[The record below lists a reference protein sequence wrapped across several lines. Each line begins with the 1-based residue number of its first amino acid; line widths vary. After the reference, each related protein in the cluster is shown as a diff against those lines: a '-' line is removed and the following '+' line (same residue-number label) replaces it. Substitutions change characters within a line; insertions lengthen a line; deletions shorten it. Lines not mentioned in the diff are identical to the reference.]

1 MGEKTTLLK
10 FSSLILLSG
19 SLIFLM
25 AFQTNGI
32 TITQDNLTNVVC
44 PEGKTGSISVT
55 VSGGTGVLSYSWT
68 GPGTFTSSSEDI
80 NNLLAG
86 TYTLTVTDQTTP
98 TPLTK
103 TATFTIVQEDSE
115 APVLTAPGD
124 KTISTNP
131 GLCTASNVSLGSATM
146 SDNCGVSSIQNNA
159 PTTFPLGT
167 TTVTWTASDAEGNTT
182 TDIQLITVNDTEK
195 PIVKTKPFTVTLD
208 TNGNGTISTA
218 NIENGSSDNCGIA
231 TYSLS
236 KSNFTCA
243 DVGENTVTLTVTD
256 NSANSSSETATITVL
271 ENIAPTVITKNINVE
286 LDASGN
292 ATIAEDAVN
301 NGSSDICGSL
311 TFDTDVTS
319 FTCLDVGENTVT
331 LTVTDS
337 NRNVASKTAIVTV
350 QDNVAP
356 TVVTKNISV
365 QLDATGNATI
375 TEDAVNNGSSDSC
388 GGLTFDT
395 DVTSF
400 TCSDVGENTVTLTV
414 TDSNGKAASKTA
426 IVTVQDNIAPTVV
439 TKNITVQLD
448 ASGNAAISEDA
459 VNNGS
464 SDSCGGLTFDIDV
477 TSFTCSDVG
486 ENTVTLTVTDSNGK
500 AASKPAIVTVQDN
513 VAPTVVTKNISVE
526 LDSTG
531 KAIIA
536 EDAVNNGSSDS
547 CGGLTFDTDITTF
560 DCNKVGENLVI
571 LTVTDTNGNSA
582 TGTATVT
589 VLDNIAP
596 GVATQNLTVELDASG
611 NATITED
618 AVNGST
624 SDSCGGLTFDT
635 DINTFNCTNVG
646 ANTVMLTVTDIN
658 GNSASGSAVVT
669 VVDNEIPVISS
680 VTPISVNTDAG
691 LCNATINIPE
701 PAVADNCG
709 SPGATGTRSD
719 GQTLNAPYPVGT
731 TTITWS
737 AKDVNNNLAVTLQ
750 QTVTVSDNEA
760 PVAPQLQPIVWGCEY
775 TVTPPLAIDSC
786 EGEITATGNRS
797 LVFPTSGTIT
807 WTFTDSKGNSSSVPQ
822 EIIINQIEV
831 EVTTQDILC
840 NGFATGKAEAVVTG
854 GIAPFTYNWG
864 ILGTGPSKDGLSPG
878 NYEVTV
884 TDVNGCTAHKEF
896 VITEPESFIEIT
908 NININKGCAG
918 RNNAKISFTA
928 TGGTVPL
935 TYFLNDAQVPGTT
948 IENLAPGTYNL
959 KVVDDNGCSREES
972 ITITEPE
979 ELLITNIVT
988 TETNIFGS
996 STGTATVILKGG
1008 TPNYTFEWSNGQT
1021 TQIASNLAAGE
1032 YSVTVTDANGCT
1044 ATENV
1049 TVIDPLEAAM
1059 LPVSK
1064 CLSDDGGLR
1073 TSTFQIESV
1082 RGGIAPYTFHWDFGG
1097 ETTSGVNTAEG
1108 EGVHVVDYIA
1118 TGTYTITLTVTD
1130 SAGNEFVEILDYY
1143 VGECFEACGQTSNLD
1158 FVDSFYV
1165 GKEDGSILTSSE
1177 CENYTGKVY
1186 IYLNIEKNAN
1196 AYNPS
1201 VEFIYTITDPQNQAV
1216 ISEERITG
1224 CVPMEGNGK
1233 IPEIF
1238 RIGEVNNW
1246 SCGYAVNLQNFYMD
1260 WTNGSHKPCGD
1271 VRQKMCVSTNEQDE
1285 IKFPLSA
1292 TVNVTHI
1299 FCHGSHEGVIK
1310 VNASG
1315 GAGTYTYQL
1324 QNTITGEVITQSSY
1338 LFENLP
1344 AGIYNITVS
1353 DDNDSYTRRGIEIKQ
1368 PANALLL
1375 EEIASTPL
1383 ICNGGNDATS
1393 TVQASG
1399 GTAPYTIVWDHI
1411 SQTSTEDT
1419 GTATNLSAGFYTVR
1433 VVDNNGCEFST
1444 EVEITEPP
1452 ITVANAGQ
1460 DQELGCGVDQ
1470 VNLGAIFEDYINPAT
1485 GEEEFGKW
1493 TVVNGPSGSTF
1504 SDIHDPQALFSITA
1518 TGTYTLRWSVP
1529 CGAYDDVKIIF
1540 RNCSTI
1546 DFDGQDDY
1554 IDFSSNYNL
1563 SGDFTIETWIKQNHS
1578 TSAGIKTILSK
1589 KDVSNPTA
1597 GGFDLVIENNIPKFR
1612 WNDSSLSSDFPINT
1626 DRWYHIAIIKGGTDE
1641 GLYVDGIKVSDGSLG
1656 IPASSTSP
1664 FLIGAAYDS
1673 NSSLLP
1679 KNFFH
1684 GWIEEVRIWD
1694 TALNLTQLRFMM
1706 NQRIKNN
1713 GKVRGETLPLDVP
1726 DNLNWSNLTA
1736 YYRLMTAEA
1745 TNGITKNRIENGIH
1759 GRLKNI
1765 QSTQDNTAPLPYYTG
1780 SNGTWNGTPWAE
1792 SDVWDAPNSIGID
1805 GTTMIDWNIAKV
1817 SHDISSGSRDI
1828 TLLGLI
1834 SEKGK
1839 LSVSKT
1845 GNNANEYDPG
1855 QSLRITSYLELN
1867 GTLDLIGESQLLQ
1880 DQGSMLAET
1889 SSGYIERDQQG
1900 TASSFNYN
1908 YWSSP
1913 VAPQGTANNSPYT
1926 VQKVL
1931 RDGSNPANPI
1941 PLVFNNSF
1949 QFADWKYS
1957 GAKRISSY
1965 WLHIYTNNTSN
1976 TYSQWQHVGETGT
1989 IKAAEGYSMKGTS
2002 GSAKISDRQNY
2013 TFIGKP
2019 NNGTIELTL
2028 DAGNDYL
2035 IGNPYP
2041 SAIDSEKFILDN
2053 LSSSGGNNT
2062 QNIFNGTIYFWDHF
2076 SGKSHYLKEYVG
2088 GYATLNLSGG
2098 VVAVATDER
2107 INANGE
2113 TAEDNSVP
2121 LQYIPVGQ
2129 AFIVSTQIT
2138 NKISETISGG
2148 NIIFQNTQRI
2158 FKTDDQAGDESIFK
2172 NHESDKPD
2180 TKNGDKRPKIF
2191 LYFKSPQGYVRQLL
2205 VTHDI
2210 RSTSSFDLG
2219 FDAPLIENNKEDMYW
2234 MIDSIKSVIQGV
2246 PDFDKQRI
2254 LPLGVK
2260 IKDDGEFSI
2269 SIDTILNLPDDFRIY
2284 IKDSVTET
2292 IHDLRES
2299 AYATSATGGSIN
2311 NRFTIVFTKEVPEVE
2326 EEKPI
2331 EEIPTGLFELYYSS
2345 SNNEIG
2351 IKNPRLQ
2358 MIKSGA
2364 VYNILG
2370 QKIQEFHNIPLEKLI
2385 RLPVI
2390 DIPEGV
2396 YIMKLRLE
2404 EGNSAIKFIK
2414 E

>member
-1 MGEKTTLLK
+1 
-10 FSSLILLSG
+10 
-19 SLIFLM
+19 M
-25 AFQTNGI
+25 AFQTNEI
-32 TITQDNLTNVVC
+32 TITQDNLTHVVC
-44 PEGKTGSISVT
+44 PEGNTGSISVSI
-55 VSGGTGVLSYSWT
+55 SGGTGTLSYSWA
-68 GPGTFTSSSEDI
+68 GPGTFTRNTEDI
-80 NNLLAG
+80 SNLAEG

-98 TPLTK
+98 TAVTK
-103 TATFTIVQEDSE
+103 SATFTIIQEDLE
-115 APVLTAPGD
+115 DPVLTAPAD
-124 KTISTNP
+124 KTISADF

-146 SDNCGVSSIQNNA
+146 SDNCGVSSIKNDA

-167 TTVTWTASDAEGNTT
+167 TTVTWTASDADGNTT
-182 TDIQLITVNDTEK
+182 TDVQIITVNDTEK
-195 PIVKTKPFTVTLD
+195 PFVRTRSLTVSLGP
-208 TNGNGTISTA
+208 NGNATITKA
-218 NIENGSSDNCGIA
+218 DIENGSTDNCGIS
-231 TYSLS
+231 TVSLS
-236 KSNFTCA
+236 KTNFTCA
-243 DVGENTVTLTVTD
+243 DVGQNAITLSVTD
-256 NSANSSSETATITVL
+256 NNGNSASETTMVTVEDNVAPAVVTKDITI
-271 ENIAPTVITKNINVE
+271 E
-286 LDASGN
+286 LDASGK
-292 ATIAEDAVN
+292 AVIAEDAVN
-301 NGSSDICGSL
+301 NGSSDACGELSFDTNITSFDCTDLGANTVSL
-311 TFDTDVTS
+311 TVKDS
-319 FTCLDVGENTVT
+319 NGNSASENATVT
-331 LTVTDS
+331 VVDKITPTVTTQ
-337 NRNVASKTAIVTV
+337 NLT
-350 QDNVAP
+350 
-356 TVVTKNISV
+356 V
-365 QLDATGNATI
+365 QLDATGKAVI
-375 TEDAVNNGSSDSC
+375 TEDAVNNGSSD
-388 GGLTFDT
+388 
-395 DVTSF
+395 
-400 TCSDVGENTVTLTV
+400 
-414 TDSNGKAASKTA
+414 A
-426 IVTVQDNIAPTVV
+426 
-439 TKNITVQLD
+439 
-448 ASGNAAISEDA
+448 
-459 VNNGS
+459 
-464 SDSCGGLTFDIDV
+464 
-477 TSFTCSDVG
+477 
-486 ENTVTLTVTDSNGK
+486 
-500 AASKPAIVTVQDN
+500 
-513 VAPTVVTKNISVE
+513 
-526 LDSTG
+526 
-531 KAIIA
+531 
-536 EDAVNNGSSDS
+536 

-560 DCNKVGENLVI
+560 VCTNIGANTVRLTVTDSNGNSTSETATVTVEDNIAPTVVTQNISIELDATGNAVIAEDAVNNGSSDACGGISFDTNITSFDCTNIGANTVTLTVTDDNGNSTSETATVTVEDNTAPTVVTQNISIELDATGNAIIAEDAVNDGSSDACAGLIFDTDITAFDCTDVGVNDVI
-571 LTVTDTNGNSA
+571 LTVIDSNGNSA
-582 TGTATVT
+582 SGTATVT
-589 VLDNIAP
+589 VLDNTAP
-596 GVATQNLTVELDASG
+596 SVTTQDIIVQLDASG
-611 NATITED
+611 NASIAED

-635 DINTFNCTNVG
+635 DVTTFNCSNVG
-646 ANTVMLTVTDIN
+646 ENTVVITVTDSN
-658 GNSASGSAVVT
+658 GNSASGSATVT

-680 VTPISVNTDAG
+680 VNEINTNTDAG
-691 LCNATINIPE
+691 LCNATIAIE
-701 PAVADNCG
+701 PPVVSDNCG
-709 SPGATGTRSD
+709 SSVPTGTRSD
-719 GQTLNAPYPVGT
+719 GQAMSAPYPVGT

-737 AKDVNNNLAVTLQ
+737 AKDNNNNLAVEVQ

-760 PVAPQLQPIVWGCEY
+760 PVAPQLEPVVWGCEY
-775 TVTPPLAIDSC
+775 TVTPPVAIDNC

-797 LVFPTSGTIT
+797 LVFPVSGTIT

-822 EIIINQIEV
+822 EVIINQIEV
-831 EVTTQDILC
+831 GVNTQDILC
-840 NGFATGKAEAVVTG
+840 NGFATGGAEAVVTN
-854 GIAPFTYNWG
+854 GIAPFTYDWG

-896 VITEPESFIEIT
+896 VISEPESFIEIT
-908 NININKGCAG
+908 NININKGCFG
-918 RNNAKISFTA
+918 QNNAKISFTA
-928 TGGTVPL
+928 TGGTTPL

-948 IENLAPGTYNL
+948 IENLAPGTYSL
-959 KVVDDNGCSREES
+959 KVVDDNGCSQEETV
-972 ITITEPE
+972 TINEPD
-979 ELLITNIVT
+979 ELIITNIVT
-988 TETNIFGS
+988 TETNTFGS
-996 STGTATVILKGG
+996 STGTATVILEGG

-1021 TQIASNLAAGE
+1021 TQVATGLTAGE

-1044 ATENV
+1044 ASKSTI
-1049 TVIDPLEAAM
+1049 VIDPLEAVM
-1059 LPVSK
+1059 LPISK

-1073 TSTFQIESV
+1073 TSTFQVESV
-1082 RGGIAPYTFHWDFGG
+1082 RGGIAPYTYHWDFGG
-1097 ETTSGVNTAEG
+1097 ETTNGVSTAEG

-1130 SAGNEFVEILDYY
+1130 SAGNEFIEILDYY
-1143 VGECFEACGQTSNLD
+1143 VGECFEACGKTGNLD
-1158 FVDSFYV
+1158 FVNSFYV

-1177 CENYTGKVY
+1177 CEGYTGKIY

-1201 VEFIYTITDPQNQAV
+1201 VEFIYTITDPQNQEV

-1246 SCGYAVNLQNFYMD
+1246 SCGYAVNLENFYMD

-1271 VRQKMCVSTNEQDE
+1271 VRQKMCVSTNEKDE

-1292 TVNVTHI
+1292 TVNVTRVY
-1299 FCHGSHEGVIK
+1299 CHGSNEGVIK

-1315 GAGTYTYQL
+1315 GAGAYTYTVKNL
-1324 QNTITGEVITQSSY
+1324 GTSETITQTSF

-1344 AGIYNITVS
+1344 AGIYDVTVS
-1353 DDNDSYTRRGIEIKQ
+1353 DNNDSYTRRNIEIIQ
-1368 PANALLL
+1368 PDNALLL
-1375 EEIASTPL
+1375 EEISNTPL

-1393 TVQASG
+1393 TVRASG

-1433 VVDNNGCEFST
+1433 VVDNNGCEIST
-1444 EVEITEPP
+1444 EIEIVEPP
-1452 ITVANAGQ
+1452 VAVADAGP

-1470 VNLGAIFEDYINPAT
+1470 VNLGAIFEDYTNPAT
-1485 GEEEFGKW
+1485 GEMEFGKW
-1493 TVVNGPSGSTF
+1493 TVINGPAGSAF
-1504 SDIHDPQALFSITA
+1504 SDANDPAALFSISA
-1518 TGTYTLRWSVP
+1518 TGTYTLRWTVP

-1563 SGDFTIETWIKQNHS
+1563 SGDFTIEAWIKQNPS
-1578 TSAGIKTILSK
+1578 TSAGLKTILSK
-1589 KDVSNPTA
+1589 KDVSSPTA
-1597 GGFDLVIENNIPKFR
+1597 GGFDLIIENDIPKFR

-1626 DRWYHIAIIKGGTDE
+1626 ARWYHIAVIKGGPDE
-1641 GLYVDGIKVSDGSLG
+1641 GLYVDGIKVSDGNLG
-1656 IPASSTSP
+1656 IPGSSTSP

-1673 NSSLLP
+1673 NSTPLP

-1684 GWIEEVRIWD
+1684 GWIEEVRIWG

-1706 NQRIKNN
+1706 NQRILNN

-1726 DNLNWSNLTA
+1726 ENLNWSNLTA

-1745 TNGITKNRIENGIH
+1745 TNGITKNRIDNGIH

-1780 SNGTWNGTPWAE
+1780 STGTWDGTPWAE
-1792 SDVWDAPNSIGID
+1792 SEVWDAPNSIGID
-1805 GTTMIDWNIAKV
+1805 GNTRIEWNIAEV
-1817 SHDISSGSRDI
+1817 SHDISSGNRDI

-1834 SEKGK
+1834 SKKGK
-1839 LSVSKT
+1839 LSVSKM
-1845 GNNANEYDPG
+1845 GNNASEYDPG
-1855 QSLRITSYLELN
+1855 QSLRITDYLELN
-1867 GTLDLIGESQLLQ
+1867 GTIDLVGESQLLQ
-1880 DQGSMLAET
+1880 DHESIFAET

-1976 TYSQWQHVGETGT
+1976 TYSQWQHVGENGT

-2002 GSAKISDRQNY
+2002 GSAKITDRQNY
-2013 TFIGKP
+2013 TYIGKP

-2053 LSSSGGNNT
+2053 LSASGGNNS

-2076 SGKSHYLKEYVG
+2076 SGKSHYLQEYVG

-2113 TAEDNSVP
+2113 SAEENSIP

-2129 AFIVSTQIT
+2129 AFLVSTQT
-2138 NKISETISGG
+2138 NTKMPETISGG

-2172 NHESDKPD
+2172 TPENEKPE

-2191 LYFKSPQGYVRQLL
+2191 LYFKSPQGYLRQLL
-2205 VTHDI
+2205 VTNDV

-2246 PDFDKQRI
+2246 PDFDKQRV

-2260 IKDDGEFSI
+2260 IKDDGDFSI
-2269 SIDTILNLPDDFRIY
+2269 SIDTTMNLSDDFRIY
-2284 IKDSVTET
+2284 IKDSVTEIT
-2292 IHDLRES
+2292 HDLQES
-2299 AYATSATGGSIN
+2299 TYKTSATGGSIN
-2311 NRFTIVFTKEVPEVE
+2311 NRFSIVFNKETPAIE
-2326 EEKPI
+2326 EEKPV
-2331 EEIPTGLFELYYSS
+2331 EEIPTGWFELYYSS
-2345 SNNEIG
+2345 NNNEIG

-2370 QKIQEFHNIPLEKLI
+2370 QKIQEFHNIPLERLVK
-2385 RLPVI
+2385 LPVI
-2390 DIPEGV
+2390 DLPEGV
-2396 YIMKLRLE
+2396 YIMKLRLK